1 MTNTLTVAFDRRVYL
16 SPEKVVFEH
25 CIPVGMA
32 DQEIVDEDDL
42 VNTIT
47 VMGLHRA
54 DHMDVF

>member
-16 SPEKVVFEH
+16 SPEKVVFER

-47 VMGLHRA
+47 RP
-54 DHMDVF
+54 